1 MGVHGSW
8 VDSNQEHGGQLFQK
22 HILKQIRYLRNLQM
36 FLAFENYVIQRVLL
50 GVKMQSS
57 DKYKWVSVIK
67 LGHRLEWYKVYTL
80 G

>member
-1 MGVHGSW
+1 MGVEW
-8 VDSNQEHGGQLFQK
+8 IATKNMGGQLFQK

-57 DKYKWVSVIK
+57 DKYK
-67 LGHRLEWYKVYTL
+67 
-80 G
+80 